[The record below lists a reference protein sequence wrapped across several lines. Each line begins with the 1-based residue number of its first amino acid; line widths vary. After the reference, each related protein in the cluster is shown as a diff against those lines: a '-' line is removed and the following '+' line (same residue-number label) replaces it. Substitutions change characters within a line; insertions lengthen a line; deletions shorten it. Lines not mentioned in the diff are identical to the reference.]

1 MQFIVHYHHKSGVG
15 GKELNVM
22 DHNFFKIQY
31 IITINTKC
39 ACETVFF
46 IFLFFFIQDRNS
58 TIV

>member
-15 GKELNVM
+15 GEEELNVM

-39 ACETVFF
+39 ACETVK
-46 IFLFFFIQDRNS
+46 S
-58 TIV
+58 

>member
-46 IFLFFFIQDRNS
+46 FNFYFFYTR
-58 TIV
+58 